1 MVIDVDHEVPR
12 YFSRELM
19 CPTSGIAYPNPNLTP
34 FLLILQKGACTRCN
48 GLGITNTINVH
59 KVIPDDTISIKNGGI
74 VPLGEY
80 KNSWIFKQVQL
91 IAERYN
97 FKLSD
102 PIKIHSKRSNGN
114 FVEWWQR
121 KVFSKFKAMGVTRSY
136 EIDFEGIASFIEH
149 QYKNSDSNSIKRW
162 AKGFMDDVPCSSCH
176 GGRLKKESL
185 HFKINGKNISELA
198 RLDISELA
206 NWFVDIEKK
215 TVKETVDHCC

>member
-1 MVIDVDHEVPR
+1 
-12 YFSRELM
+12 M
-19 CPTSGIAYPNPNLTP
+19 CPTSGIAYPNPEPNTFSFNSP
-34 FLLILQKGACTRCN
+34 KGACTRCN

-102 PIKIHSKRSNGN
+102 PIKSIPKEAMEILLNGGN
-114 FVEWWQR
+114 E
-121 KVFSKFKAMGVTRSY
+121 KFSVNSKAMGVTRSY

-162 AKGFMDDVPCSSCH
+162 AKGFMDDVPCSSCN
-176 GGRLKKESL
+176 GGRLKKKVSTL
-185 HFKINGKNISELA
+185 KLTGKI
-198 RLDISELA
+198 LA
-206 NWFVDIEKK
+206 NWLDLIFPNWQIGLLI
-215 TVKETVDHCC
+215 